1 MKMLRY
7 GSGLVSM
14 MVCCG
19 IFLVLG
25 LLMTIGFA
33 MLGIAG
39 GPGDV
44 FLIIVV
50 MFPTQVIYTLSIS
63 NLVQSS
69 PAKKRMQTLV
79 PATVDCFNMMILYLV
94 NALCKGI
101 VMTRHPELV
110 GTICVEMVTLAGF
123 AAFIMLYMGV
133 GYKYFWTSIV
143 AGIIVYFFTH
153 SRLDTVNKIR
163 FGIFDNS
170 AGSFALALVIGLV
183 IIVLG
188 GLGQYGLSLLVYKA
202 PMSKYAQSA
211 AVRKEM

>member
-14 MVCCG
+14 TVCCS

-33 MLGIAG
+33 VLGVAG

-69 PAKKRMQTLV
+69 PAKKRMQTSV

-133 GYKYFWTSIV
+133 GYKYFWTGIV
-143 AGIIVYFFTH
+143 PCIIVYYFTY
-153 SRLDTVNKIR
+153 SRLDAVNKIR
-163 FGIFDNS
+163 FGIFGNS

-188 GLGQYGLSLLVYKA
+188 GFGQYGLSLLVYKA

-211 AVRKEM
+211 TVRKEM